1 MEANVVKTST
11 NWFLSLTKCTNLT
24 SLNFLASLVRYS
36 WYNFNFSY
44 LVCHS
49 PFTWHIINME
59 LYTSSFLTFISKADF
74 KPYMH
79 TSYSSVLLLHSNITW
94 WRLGTTFYLE
104 LLLFLLIYFH
114 KKILIVII
122 IIIVVNHHY
131 LKGRE
136 IYKQMEWLPPVAS
149 WWTLRQGL
157 DVWGKIEV
165 AA

>member
-11 NWFLSLTKCTNLT
+11 NWFLSLTLYTNLT
-24 SLNFLASLVRYS
+24 SLNFLASLLRYS

-79 TSYSSVLLLHSNITW
+79 DFKPYMHTSYSSVLLLHSNITW
-94 WRLGTTFYLE
+94 WRLGTTFYLK

-114 KKILIVII
+114 KK
-122 IIIVVNHHY
+122 NTHCYNYYHY
-131 LKGRE
+131 C
-136 IYKQMEWLPPVAS
+136 
-149 WWTLRQGL
+149 
-157 DVWGKIEV
+157 
-165 AA
+165 